1 MEQSETRSLHQIKR
15 ETELT
20 RANLTDT
27 VEQLRATVSDTVSD
41 VRQRI
46 RPEAIKA
53 EVSQYIQSR
62 GEQLLEDA
70 TAAARRNPMQ
80 AVAVGATIAYPLMR
94 IARAVPLPVWM
105 VGAGLFFAGSKGQ
118 AVARRAT
125 DAASDLSNSMMQRA
139 RHMGDQAAD
148 AAAAAQSF
156 ASEKMDQLSD
166 AVTGGTNQPS
176 RTDAPS
182 DMYSSGSD
190 QFQDRTAQFGASVSD
205 RASQMRSQAEQA
217 ASSATASVRDIAAEA
232 AAAGRRAVQA
242 SKDMSLHAARTAQE
256 AASNFGERAGRTIVQ
271 SVEQNPLLVAGV
283 GLFVGALIASALPRT
298 DVEDNVVGAAKRQAG
313 EAAAGAVRAAKNAA
327 DGAFDE
333 ASRQAE
339 AEGLTPDGLGEA
351 ARDMGERLRHVAEAA
366 VTTAFEPAQNG
377 NEHQQQSTKGE
388 TDHG

>member
-139 RHMGDQAAD
+139 RNMGDQAAD

-217 ASSATASVRDIAAEA
+217 ASSATASVRNIAAEA
-232 AAAGRRAVQA
+232 AAAGRRAVQ
-242 SKDMSLHAARTAQE
+242 AARTAQE

-271 SVEQNPLLVAGV
+271 SVEQNPLVVAGV